1 MTIRI
6 TWARAIAAIV
16 ALALA
21 GLLFAWSGV
30 FNIAASSGH
39 WKITDWF
46 LHWTM
51 RNSVR
56 THAAFTAPDDPKA
69 NQGLVSAAGLFRAS
83 CASCHGAPGV
93 RPLPV
98 MQAATPPPPISR

>member
-6 TWARAIAAIV
+6 TWARAAVAIV

-39 WKITDWF
+39 
-46 LHWTM
+46 
-51 RNSVR
+51 
-56 THAAFTAPDDPKA
+56 
-69 NQGLVSAAGLFRAS
+69 
-83 CASCHGAPGV
+83 
-93 RPLPV
+93 
-98 MQAATPPPPISR
+98 